1 MGRRDIVPI
10 INFWFLAVLLVGLL
24 LAITHYQPP
33 PQPPQLIANQPAGL
47 YYNGPLTNAIAGY
60 YCIEGIDSSNGY
72 SIQLNALLDNG
83 EWAQVV
89 YSVPPVGQPGLAV
102 NVWDGAVLLHAVFV
116 PINADC
122 AWLVISINNN
132 VLYVGYSRGRH
143 VTWFD
148 EYKVG
153 YASIEPGPSTELV
166 LGGYGLGAQAQLGNG
181 TLVRLALYYWGNN
194 GWAPAPVGVFSIYSC
209 TGRCTFTIETVNH
222 AYVYTNNVC
231 GGVVSWPNAVNET
244 VCPSPPSFRP

>member
-1 MGRRDIVPI
+1 MGRNIIPPINLWFVAIVI
-10 INFWFLAVLLVGLL
+10 AGVVLM
-24 LAITHYQPP
+24 ASSYQPTP
-33 PQPPQLIANQPAGL
+33 GQPYLATNQPAGL
-47 YYNGPLTNAIAGY
+47 YYNGPETTALAGY
-60 YCIEGIDSSNGY
+60 YCIEAMNSSNGY
-72 SIQLNALLDNG
+72 SIQLTALLDNG

-116 PINADC
+116 PINAPC
-122 AWLVISINNN
+122 AWLIISINNN
-132 VLYVGYSRGRH
+132 VLYVGYSLDGKDI
-143 VTWFD
+143 VWFD

-194 GWAPAPVGVFSIYSC
+194 GWEPAPAGVFSVFTNCS
-209 TGRCTFTIETVNH
+209 GRCASATEAVGGAWVFTNGT
-222 AYVYTNNVC
+222 C
-231 GGVVSWPNAVNET
+231 GGVVSWPNPVNET
-244 VCPSPPSFRP
+244 VCPVPVFEP